1 MTQDFIN
8 CMTTILHQG
17 FRLFTCFKLPGVN
30 FTPAILFF
38 GILSFSLAIS
48 VVHGILTIT
57 ANGLRGQG
65 HSDKAAAATKRS
77 ISRGE

>member
-1 MTQDFIN
+1 MTQDFIS
-8 CMTTILHQG
+8 CMITVLQQG
-17 FRLFTCFKLPGVN
+17 FRLLTCFKLPGVN
-30 FTPAILFF
+30 FTPAILLF

-57 ANGLRGQG
+57 ASGMRGQG
-65 HSDKAAAATKRS
+65 HSDKAVAATKRS